1 MKKKESV
8 KKSSL
13 PSPNK
18 GGNTKSTKSE
28 DVTADVA
35 PASQSAEETQKTTS
49 EQRCYEAFKFSY
61 SFFSDGIKNLFKNI
75 LPEQGEYKGMIDNLN
90 IADKI
95 KAFSKIFKD
104 ITTIPVHEN
113 CVNNYVTEIH
123 SLTVFNGEWNIGSLI
138 EKIID
143 SHYRDN
149 SCKCDSKYLLYI
161 QGPIGCYKNRL
172 LQYIYLSEVTK
183 LQVPIFY
190 IDFSKY
196 EKNRKTIEE
205 DIKKIKTILANYN
218 DRPLFILDNIRGFLC
233 GSSVT
238 EAYDE
243 YKKLLDLIKCR
254 IISCR
259 DVEFNRFGNRNYDLP
274 FGKNGET
281 KDICEERN
289 NGTVYKTKKYEEGNY
304 QNEIS
309 ISSMNLSREK
319 ESQEFIGN
327 CTEFFYDDI
336 GEGVLANF
344 YNRIDKKLNI
354 AHLRDYLIS
363 LNLVTI
369 DAYQFVKIVLKGL
382 SGIENIDECSLTEI
396 CSKFIVNNGV
406 YGELLTKI
414 QENAYLF
421 EYDNRDSTIDFDI
434 LADIR
439 QHKSI
444 LDFVIANNY
453 ITELKTKLGNSNY
466 DLPNVLFPKNI
477 NRFIDPVFKNNAV
490 IKKYVEESFNNIAKD
505 NIVGNFGKLSQ
516 LVFLLGRNIGENS
529 DEYNT
534 QIINTLKSC
543 LKIAEESRDG
553 NAKNNLLRSIYIS
566 LIYKGDQK
574 SFKEYCGLLLNDSE
588 FLHKNI
594 NIGFH
599 LDYYGDSGK
608 QSRAFKKDE
617 VPRYDNKVPS
627 KYLNTLR
634 TLLLELKLKLQ
645 DNCDKTTFMKAT
657 LQLISLCQIIEKLEY
672 GLDETA
678 EQEGLI
684 GKFFVYL
691 LRVLYE
697 FKSHSDCLSDR
708 VKQYLKKV
716 LKKINKKYYN
726 NKLNFNPNIDRIK
739 LYNRYSKLYTTGRQG
754 WLIRGMNGY
763 DATKKIDGEEYKG
776 IRNSNIAES
785 VAEHVLNCWLLGYI
799 FLPDASEKNEK
810 TYNKQK
816 ILNLLSVHDYAEAEI
831 GDSITESLSEENK
844 KKRKEKEKN
853 TIKKLIGQD
862 DILFKEWCETW
873 YQKIDDKSNVNSKI
887 AYDIDHLQPVYQYF
901 CYYIDKTKTN
911 PIKKDEK
918 TVMEW
923 LNELSKLKSDIVKE
937 IACDIIFKNNAIMR
951 NLDFECV
958 YWIYKFFTK
967 GKGKEYKELMEKEK
981 P

>member
-1 MKKKESV
+1 MASPYRREDQSD
-8 KKSSL
+8 KS
-13 PSPNK
+13 
-18 GGNTKSTKSE
+18 
-28 DVTADVA
+28 TADVA
-35 PASQSAEETQKTTS
+35 PASQSAEETQKTTL
-49 EQRCYEAFKFSY
+49 EQRCYDAFTFSY
-61 SFFSDGIKNLFKNI
+61 GFFSDGIKNLFNS
-75 LPEQGEYKGMIDNLN
+75 LPSKEEYKRKIDSLE

-95 KAFSKIFKD
+95 TAFSKIFKD
-104 ITTIPVHEN
+104 ITTVPITED
-113 CVNNYVTEIH
+113 CVKGCVTEIH

-149 SCKCDSKYLLYI
+149 NCKCASKYLLYI

-172 LQYIYLSEVTK
+172 LQYIYLSEVMK

-205 DIKKIKTILANYN
+205 DIKKIKTILGNYN
-218 DRPLFILDNIRGFLC
+218 DRPLFILDNIRGFFC
-233 GSSVT
+233 GKKVT
-238 EAYDE
+238 SAYEAY
-243 YKKLLDLIKCR
+243 KKCLNQIKCR

-274 FGKNGET
+274 FGEKGKTIET
-281 KDICEERN
+281 HYQSKK
-289 NGTVYKTKKYEEGNY
+289 GKKAYKTKEYKKGNY

-319 ESQEFIGN
+319 ESQDFIGN
-327 CTEFFYDDI
+327 CTEFFSNDI
-336 GEGVLANF
+336 SVSGVLNNF
-344 YNRIDKKLNI
+344 YSTDKKLNI
-354 AHLRDYLIS
+354 AQLRDYLIS

-369 DAYQFVKIVLKGL
+369 DAYQLVKIVLNGL
-382 SGIENIDECSLTEI
+382 SGINNIKECSLTNI
-396 CSKFIVNNGV
+396 SNIFIGNSGV

-414 QENAYLF
+414 QKNAYKF
-421 EYDNRDSTIDFDI
+421 EYECKDLDVDFDI
-434 LADIR
+434 LAGIR

-444 LDFVIANNY
+444 LDFVIANYY
-453 ITELKTKLGNSNY
+453 ITELKNELANQNKRSY

-490 IKKYVEESFNNIAKD
+490 IKKYVEESFDIAKD
-505 NIVGNFGKLSQ
+505 NIAGNFGKLSQ
-516 LVFLLGRNIGENS
+516 LVFLLGRNTGCEDTEIIKILKKCLESVENCT
-529 DEYNT
+529 D
-534 QIINTLKSC
+534 K
-543 LKIAEESRDG
+543 
-553 NAKNNLLRSIYIS
+553 NAKLNLQRSIYIS

-588 FLHKNI
+588 FLHRNI

-599 LDYYGDSGK
+599 LDYYGDSGN
-608 QSRAFKKDE
+608 QSLAFKIDE
-617 VPRYDNKVPS
+617 IPKYNEKTYEEKP

-634 TLLLELKLKLQ
+634 TLLLKLKLKLQ
-645 DNCDKTTFMKAT
+645 GKCDKTTFMKAT
-657 LQLISLCQIIEKLEY
+657 LQLISLCQITIDILKY
-672 GLDETA
+672 RFGQTA

-684 GKFFVYL
+684 DKLVAYL
-691 LRVLYE
+691 LMVLYK
-697 FKSHSDCLSDR
+697 FKSHKALLNDG
-708 VKQYLKKV
+708 VKAYLEEVLKEIIEKYYMKKFDSNPNII
-716 LKKINKKYYN
+716 KKIN
-726 NKLNFNPNIDRIK
+726 
-739 LYNRYSKLYTTGRQG
+739 LYNRYSKLYTIGRQG
-754 WLIRGMNGY
+754 WLIRGMSGY
-763 DATKKIDGEEYKG
+763 DAKKEIDGKKYEG

-785 VAEHVLNCWLLGYI
+785 VAEHVLNCLLLGYI
-799 FLPDASEKNEK
+799 FLLNKK
-810 TYNKQK
+810 GYNKQK
-816 ILNLLSVHDYAEAEI
+816 ILNLLLVHDYAEAEI
-831 GDSITESLSEENK
+831 GDSITESLSDENK

-853 TIKKLIGQD
+853 TIKKLIGRD
-862 DILFKEWCETW
+862 YNLFNEWRETW
-873 YQKIDDKSNVNSKI
+873 YKKIGKRSGLNRKI

-901 CYYIDKTKTN
+901 CYYIDKN
-911 PIKKDEK
+911 NSIDKDEK

-937 IACDIIFKNNAIMR
+937 IACNLIFKNKDIMA